1 MKKLVESSRFKI
13 NILLMLMTVFCFS
26 LSAFR
31 YYISDTKVFLFLNW
45 NLFLAWIPLLL
56 SSFVLAFNIKSKIS
70 LLFIIIV
77 WILFFPNSPYILTD
91 LFHLRARNDIP
102 IWYDL
107 VVILSYAWTGLICGF
122 ISLNDIEKRLSDYGR
137 KNRINGVIVF
147 FLFMSSFGVY
157 LGRFLRWNS
166 WDVLNNPFGLF
177 SDIVVRLIYP
187 MEYTKTWGVT
197 VLMGLML
204 NFMYF
209 TFKWA
214 GTNDE
219 KKIQPENKSLN
230 GLEQF

>member
-1 MKKLVESSRFKI
+1 M
-13 NILLMLMTVFCFS
+13 
-26 LSAFR
+26 
-31 YYISDTKVFLFLNW
+31 
-45 NLFLAWIPLLL
+45 
-56 SSFVLAFNIKSKIS
+56 
-70 LLFIIIV
+70 
-77 WILFFPNSPYILTD
+77 FFPNSPYILTD
-91 LFHLRARNDIP
+91 LFHLRARNEIP

-107 VVILSYAWTGLICGF
+107 IVILSYAWTGLICGF
-122 ISLNDIEKRLSDYGR
+122 ISLNDIEKRLSDYA
-137 KNRINGVIVF
+137 NRNIISGVVIL

-177 SDIVVRLIYP
+177 SDIVVRFIYP

-197 VLMGLML
+197 LLMGVML

-219 KKIQPENKSLN
+219 KELQPENKSLN

>member
-1 MKKLVESSRFKI
+1 MKTFVESSRFKI
-13 NILLMLMTVFCFS
+13 SVLLILMTIFCFS
-26 LSAFR
+26 LSVFR

-56 SSFVLAFNIKSKIS
+56 SSFIIAFNIRSKIS
-70 LLFIIIV
+70 LFAIIIV

-91 LFHLRARNDIP
+91 LFHLRARNAVP

-107 VVILSYAWTGLICGF
+107 IVILSYAWTGLICGF
-122 ISLNDIEKRLSDYGR
+122 MSLNDIEKRLSDYGN
-137 KNRINGVIVF
+137 KNIIIGVIVL

-197 VLMGLML
+197 VLMGIML

-214 GTNDE
+214 GTNDAKE
-219 KKIQPENKSLN
+219 LQPENKSLN

>member
-1 MKKLVESSRFKI
+1 MRKLVASSRSKI
-13 NILLMLMTVFCFS
+13 NMLLILMTVFCFS

-56 SSFVLAFNIKSKIS
+56 SSFILAFNIKSKIS
-70 LLFIIIV
+70 LIFIIIV

-107 VVILSYAWTGLICGF
+107 IVILSYAWTGLICGF
-122 ISLNDIEKRLSDYGR
+122 ISLNDIEKCLSEYGKR
-137 KNRINGVIVF
+137 NIINAVIIF

-177 SDIVVRLIYP
+177 SDIVVRFIYP

-197 VLMGLML
+197 VLMGIML

-209 TFKWA
+209 TFKWVE
-214 GTNDE
+214 TNNE
-219 KKIQPENKSLN
+219 RELQPENKL
-230 GLEQF
+230 L